1 MYEKRI
7 LMQAERTVYYSYSY
21 SYRADRHDSSICEN
35 ISSMIRF
42 VYLLVSPQL
51 LVNENTKSGNIGLSS
66 LSDKDV
72 IPNL

>member
-7 LMQAERTVYYSYSY
+7 LMQAERTVYYSY

-42 VYLLVSPQL
+42 VYLLVSPKL